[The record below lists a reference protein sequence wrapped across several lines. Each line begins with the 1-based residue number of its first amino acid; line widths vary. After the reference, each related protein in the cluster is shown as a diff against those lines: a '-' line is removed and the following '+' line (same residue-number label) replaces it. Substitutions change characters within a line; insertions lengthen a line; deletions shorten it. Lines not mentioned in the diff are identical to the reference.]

1 MTVDEW
7 RSAAA
12 AFQQYPQ
19 IGRAVDQLGVTVDP
33 AAHLATRIDMDGLLD
48 MFARTPFLG
57 KLRFFWPV
65 SGGSPHPELYAAA
78 GLASLTVLELHIESW
93 RAFSISTLFA
103 MFLHMPKLDG
113 LHLSDFSSETDS
125 VTLEDLPDPPFLLS
139 AIDCCGTVPQAA
151 TVKLITCSHKTLRD
165 VALFL
170 PGEKQYVQPILAA
183 AGGIADLRALKLV
196 FYNEFPDIH
205 ACLRPLLAGSRHL
218 RSLTLAVARTTTTP
232 SFLRKTLSSLESRGP
247 LSSLT
252 VLCVSYNEFCELV
265 DIVRRARAC
274 RGLRKLVF
282 DLENCGRAIAA
293 LEPVPSNYAMERR
306 VDAMIEA

>member
-12 AFQQYPQ
+12 AFHQYPQ

-65 SGGSPHPELYAAA
+65 SGGSPRPELYAAA

-93 RAFSISTLFA
+93 RASMLFA
-103 MFLHMPKLDG
+103 MFMHMPKLDR
-113 LHLSDFSSETDS
+113 LRLSDFSSETDS
-125 VTLEDLPDPPFLLS
+125 VTLEDLPDPPFFLS
-139 AIDCCGTVPQAA
+139 AFDCCGTLPQAA
-151 TVKLITCSHKTLRD
+151 TVKLITCSHKSLRD

-170 PGEKQYVQPILAA
+170 PGDKQYAQPILAA
-183 AGGIADLRALKLV
+183 AGGIADLRALELV

-205 ACLRPLLAGSRHL
+205 ACLRPLLAGTRHL
-218 RSLTLAVARTTTTP
+218 RSLSLAVARTTTTP
-232 SFLRKTLSSLESRGP
+232 SFLRKTLSSLESGGP

-252 VLCVSYNEFCELV
+252 VRCVSYNEFRELV

-282 DLENCGRAIAA
+282 DLKNSGRPIAA
-293 LEPVPSNYAMERR
+293 LEPVLSKYAMERR
-306 VDAMIEA
+306 VHAMIVA